1 MISSPAEYYVVL
13 SPALGGAPQFVD
25 DDGGCDSG
33 RAGRIPR
40 SVRDLSG
47 KNHRLVTTER
57 RR

>member
-1 MISSPAEYYVVL
+1 MISSPAEYYVIL

-47 KNHRLVTTER
+47 KNHR
-57 RR
+57 